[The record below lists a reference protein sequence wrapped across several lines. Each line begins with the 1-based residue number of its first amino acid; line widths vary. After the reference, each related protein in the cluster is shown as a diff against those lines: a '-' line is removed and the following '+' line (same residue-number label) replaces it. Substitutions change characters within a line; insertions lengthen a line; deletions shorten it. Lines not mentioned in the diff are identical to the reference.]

1 MIEAKSKVTIHDKLL
16 LSAIFE
22 AAKSRLEQAGEVV
35 RDTAKNSIKI
45 APVGKAS
52 PKGTPPHTH
61 KGKKTDYKLKNSIQ
75 SALDP
80 YEKSVV
86 IGTAGVGKLGQM
98 HEFGNR
104 RLPKRPFMAPA
115 LQECMSRLPRMFSGL
130 NLRATRAGRELMT
143 KREGAQ

>member
-1 MIEAKSKVTIHDKLL
+1 MIEAKTKVVFHDKLL
-16 LSAIFE
+16 LAAIFE
-22 AAKSRLEQAGEVV
+22 AAESRLERAGEAV
-35 RDTAKNSIKI
+35 RETAKESIHI

-52 PKGTPPHTH
+52 AKGTPPHTH

-115 LQECMSRLPRMFSGL
+115 LQACMAELPRLFNSL
-130 NLRATRAGRELMT
+130 NLKATRAGRTLMA
-143 KREGAQ
+143 KREGAR